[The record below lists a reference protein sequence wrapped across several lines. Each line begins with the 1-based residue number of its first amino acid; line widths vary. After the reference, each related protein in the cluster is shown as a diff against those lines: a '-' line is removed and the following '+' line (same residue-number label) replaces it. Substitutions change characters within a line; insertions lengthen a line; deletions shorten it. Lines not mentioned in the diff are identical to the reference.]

1 MKLVKL
7 EDFAVV
13 FDDELL
19 LLKPFRQLY
28 DKDTTESK
36 GKFMDFLTLVYFVY
50 DPRSDYSYIVD
61 EDSRIDEVCR
71 SNDMRRKVF
80 TKLEL
85 KCIELYKQLTQSAS
99 SKLLEDTCFVIDSMR
114 TTLRSIK
121 FEEIGN
127 ESDKVKALNT
137 AATVVEKIPKIIKSL
152 SEAERA
158 VTRETDNLGKARG
171 SQAKTLMDD
180 GILI

>member
-80 TKLEL
+80 T
-85 KCIELYKQLTQSAS
+85 S
-99 SKLLEDTCFVIDSMR
+99 
-114 TTLRSIK
+114 
-121 FEEIGN
+121 
-127 ESDKVKALNT
+127 
-137 AATVVEKIPKIIKSL
+137 
-152 SEAERA
+152 
-158 VTRETDNLGKARG
+158 
-171 SQAKTLMDD
+171 
-180 GILI
+180 